1 MKIKKALFLFFILL
15 NSATGWAFT
24 KGYNQA
30 WLKNNF
36 SSQWLDHGYDQKY
49 IDDLMILNKEGGSK
63 ILRMWLYE
71 GAGLNQ
77 FLYDQSKGTIKIKPE
92 VLKNLALF
100 LKTARRHHVKVNLT
114 FLDGNAY
121 KNLAEKPDL
130 NRFWWNVF
138 NNKYGMLEQFYQ
150 EAVAPVYK
158 LINAEFKDVVTQI
171 DLVNE
176 VNALLKFNMFERTK
190 DSMSTFLCKLGSNRP
205 VAITASLGWANAEEL
220 FFAGLLN
227 KSCLDFYDIHLY
239 NDFGV
244 ITRCMDFKKLAQT
257 GYRFQL
263 GEFGQ
268 KSKSYDDEL
277 QASTTANFL
286 KSAKNCGFGSAL
298 AWRLDDSRDGHNP
311 EARHSYLGFGTPRKG
326 YYVFRDFE

>member
-1 MKIKKALFLFFILL
+1 ML
-15 NSATGWAFT
+15 
-24 KGYNQA
+24 
-30 WLKNNF
+30 
-36 SSQWLDHGYDQKY
+36 
-49 IDDLMILNKEGGSK
+49 LNKEGDSQL
-63 ILRMWLYE
+63 LRMWLYE
-71 GAGLNQ
+71 GSGLNQ
-77 FLYDQSKGTIKIKPE
+77 FLYDQNTGTIKLKPE
-92 VLKNLALF
+92 VLKNLAKF
-100 LKTARRHHVKVNLT
+100 LKTARKHNIKINLT

-121 KNLAEKPDL
+121 KNLTYKPHL

-138 NNKYGMLEQFYQ
+138 NNKYEMLEHFYQ

-176 VNALLKFNMFERTK
+176 VNAILKFNKFEKTK

-205 VAITASLGWANAEEL
+205 VPITASLGWAKAEEL
-220 FFAGLLN
+220 FFAGILS

-239 NDFGV
+239 NDLGV
-244 ITRCMDFKKLAQT
+244 ITYCKEFKKLAQK
-257 GYRFQL
+257 GLHLQL

-268 KSKSYDDEL
+268 KNKSYDDNL
-277 QASTTANFL
+277 QALTTANFL
-286 KSAKNCGFGSAL
+286 YNAKNCGFRAAL
-298 AWRLDDSRDGHNP
+298 AWRLDDTRDVHNL